1 MKPCLIHFTANRT
14 PVDVSVLCH
23 PALKNASVTLKGTS
37 AYLRLCDKHCSYKA
51 NASSFLLQLF
61 EIKFQGKN
69 HSRGKR
75 KLNARTLV
83 NGNRKTK
90 TNKEDLANCNSKLLA
105 SF

>member
-1 MKPCLIHFTANRT
+1 MKPCLIHFAANRT

-23 PALKNASVTLKGTS
+23 PALKNASVTLKGTL
-37 AYLRLCDKHCSYKA
+37 AYLRLSDKHCSHKA
-51 NASSFLLQLF
+51 NASSFLMQLF

-90 TNKEDLANCNSKLLA
+90 AKKT
-105 SF
+105 